1 MFLYT
6 DLAVQNVSDYL
17 LYAIRFDLKALTI
30 WYSPLF
36 IVSFIGLFYKVKW
49 WQWVNKIVFVL
60 LYSSALVFGLIAAFY
75 FEISKTIVGVELFQ
89 LLSGQS
95 STVLFGYAKDY
106 WWAICSTLL
115 LLFGLLQVEK
125 RTSTRMNPTQALV
138 ISFSLLLLIVFFA
151 RGGIALK
158 PLNLMDAY
166 GNLSNKEALSAVTPT
181 YVLIESIGKKNIDY
195 EEYISEDELKTELA
209 MERIALNQPTTD
221 KLNLCLILLESF
233 GKEYTQLNMSGRP
246 SYTPFLDSLMNVSV
260 NYTNA
265 YANGLR
271 SMDAVAS
278 IYCGVPSFMKGPFI
292 GSLYTN
298 STIASLPVSLKKEGY
313 YTSFF
318 HGADE
323 LSMGFKPFLLA
334 QGLDDYYGR
343 QQYPIVSDYDGTWG
357 IFDEPFLQ
365 YFAKKIGEQKQPW
378 FSGVFTLSSHH
389 PYTVPK
395 AYSSLPKGTAVIHQS
410 VGYTDAA
417 LRKFF
422 ATAVK
427 QPWFENTV
435 FIITADHTSINETP
449 AYTNYRGKY
458 AVPLVVYYPNR
469 MPAIDSSVVKH
480 IDLFPTIKSWAG
492 VENTT
497 AFGKPLNDSTENYS
511 FQYDGNVY
519 LDGGTKEDIPI
530 TPFLGKPYHKVL
542 SFKLKVRERYIEKI
556 NSFNLFI
563 STLLGSILNLRA
575 DIDTTRL
582 CKTIYVS
589 TGDYNLF
596 KFDMSHDDKLRMF
609 FLGFN
614 E

>member
-1 MFLYT
+1 MQSTIKNIGKITVFALLMLSPFWICRFALFFLYP

-36 IVSFIGLFYKVKW
+36 VVSFIGLFHKAKW
-49 WQWVNKIVFVL
+49 WQLFTTIVFAI
-60 LYSSALVFGLIAAFY
+60 LYLSALVFGLIAVFY

-89 LLSGQS
+89 LLNGQS
-95 STVLFGYAKDY
+95 STVLLGYATEY
-106 WWAICSTLL
+106 WWAILLALL

-125 RTSTRMNPTQALV
+125 HTVITRMSPKRAFVT
-138 ISFSLLLLIVFFA
+138 SFLLLLLIAFFA
-151 RGGIALK
+151 RGGFALK

-166 GNLSNKEALSAVTPT
+166 GNLSNKEAVSAVTPT
-181 YVLIESIGKKNIDY
+181 YVLIESIGKIKIDY
-195 EEYISEDELKTELA
+195 EEYIGEDELQKELSN
-209 MERIALNQPTTD
+209 EQTALMQLAFD
-221 KLNLCLILLESF
+221 KPNVCLILLESF
-233 GKEYTQLNMSGRP
+233 GKEYTQLNRSGRP
-246 SYTPFLDSLMNVSV
+246 SYTPFLDSLMNVSKC
-260 NYTNA
+260 YTNA

-278 IYCGVPSFMKGPFI
+278 IYCGVPSFMKRPFI

-343 QQYPIVSDYDGTWG
+343 QQYPTVSDYDGTWG

-395 AYSSLPKGTAVIHQS
+395 GYSSLPKGTVAIHQS

-458 AVPLVVYYPNR
+458 AVPLMVYHPNR

-497 AFGKPLNDSTENYS
+497 AFGKPLNDSKVNYS

-519 LDGGTKEDIPI
+519 VCTSDSFSLVWNGSAKPSLFAYKTDRGHTQDIQKKHP
-530 TPFLGKPYHKVL
+530 KVVEQML
-542 SFKLKVRERYIEKI
+542 HQLQVFRQKYNYRLL
-556 NSFNLFI
+556 NNDFN
-563 STLLGSILNLRA
+563 
-575 DIDTTRL
+575 
-582 CKTIYVS
+582 
-589 TGDYNLF
+589 
-596 KFDMSHDDKLRMF
+596 
-609 FLGFN
+609 
-614 E
+614 

>member
-1 MFLYT
+1 MQSTIKNIGKITAFVILLLSPFWICRFALLFLYP
-6 DLAVQNVSDYL
+6 DLAVQSISDYL
-17 LYAIRFDLKALTI
+17 WYAIRFDLKALTI

-36 IVSFIGLFYKVKW
+36 VVSFIGFFYTAKW
-49 WQWVNKIVFVL
+49 WRLFKTIVFAI
-60 LYSSALVFGLIAAFY
+60 LYLSALVFGLIAVFY

-89 LLSGQS
+89 LLNGQS
-95 STVLFGYAKDY
+95 STVILGYATGY
-106 WWAICSTLL
+106 WWAILLTLL
-115 LLFGLLQVEK
+115 LLFGLLQLEK
-125 RTSTRMNPTQALV
+125 RTITVMGPKPALV
-138 ISFSLLLLIVFFA
+138 TGFLLLLLIVFFA
-151 RGGIALK
+151 RGGVALK

-166 GNLSNKEALSAVTPT
+166 GNLSNKEAVSAVTPT
-181 YVLIESIGKKNIDY
+181 YVLIESIGKKNIEY
-195 EEYISEDELKTELA
+195 EEYIGEDELKMELVK
-209 MERIALNQPTTD
+209 EQIALTQSALD
-221 KLNLCLILLESF
+221 KPNVCLILLESF

-246 SYTPFLDSLMNVSV
+246 SYTPFLDSLMSVSIT
-260 NYTNA
+260 YTNT

-278 IYCGVPSFMKGPFI
+278 IYCGVPSFMKKPYI

-298 STIASLPVSLKKEGY
+298 STIASLPMSLKGEGY

-334 QGLDDYYGR
+334 QGLDEYSGR
-343 QQYPIVSDYDGTWG
+343 QQYPTASDYDGTWG

-389 PYTVPK
+389 PYTVPEE
-395 AYSSLPKGTAVIHQS
+395 YSSLPKGTAVIHQS

-458 AVPLVVYYPNR
+458 AIPLVVYHPNII
-469 MPAIDSSVVKH
+469 PAIDSSVVKH

-497 AFGKPLNDSTENYS
+497 AIGKLLNDSTEKYS

-519 LDGGTKEDIPI
+519 VCTSDSFSLVWNGSTKPSLFAYKTDRGHTKDIQKIYP
-530 TPFLGKPYHKVL
+530 KVAEQML
-542 SFKLKVRERYIEKI
+542 HNLKVFRQKYNYRLL
-556 NSFNLFI
+556 NNDFN
-563 STLLGSILNLRA
+563 
-575 DIDTTRL
+575 
-582 CKTIYVS
+582 
-589 TGDYNLF
+589 
-596 KFDMSHDDKLRMF
+596 
-609 FLGFN
+609 
-614 E
+614 